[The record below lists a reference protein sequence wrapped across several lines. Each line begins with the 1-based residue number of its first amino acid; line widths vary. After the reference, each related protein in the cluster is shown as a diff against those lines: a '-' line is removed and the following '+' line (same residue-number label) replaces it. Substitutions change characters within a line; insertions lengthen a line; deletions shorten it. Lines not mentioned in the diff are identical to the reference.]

1 MLGSLIALPF
11 RKNKNHIALASGFV
25 LAMILV
31 SVAIY
36 QINEVMKNRE
46 IIAFD
51 SGEGAR
57 VSLFFV
63 DVENI
68 EESIETLYVKL
79 IKTSNRRD
87 TDEHKV

>member
-1 MLGSLIALPF
+1 
-11 RKNKNHIALASGFV
+11 
-25 LAMILV
+25 
-31 SVAIY
+31 
-36 QINEVMKNRE
+36 MKNRE

-68 EESIETLYVKL
+68 EESIETFYVKL

-87 TDEHKV
+87 ADEHKVW